1 MFIVDD
7 QMLALIMRFVYE
19 DNQLD
24 VSDEEFLQRQLTAI
38 RKHVVQYPPEEETKR
53 AMEWIAEHAK
63 KYRKDWQKN
72 IATRELSRER
82 CPDCPLIANETS
94 SQCDIHNQWVAL
106 LQCYVD
112 GGVTSLA
119 YVKDALSL
127 LAEHKTRLRHK
138 TANNS
143 SGVCKAEVC

>member
-24 VSDEEFLQRQLTAI
+24 VSDEEFLQRQLTAVQ
-38 RKHVVQYPPEEETKR
+38 KHVAQYPPEEETKR
-53 AMEWIAEHAK
+53 AMEWVAEHAK

-72 IATRELSRER
+72 IATRDLSHER
-82 CPDCPLIANETS
+82 CPDCPLIANKTS
-94 SQCDIHNQWVAL
+94 SQCDIHNQWVDL

-119 YVKDALSL
+119 YVEDALSL
-127 LAEHKTRLRHK
+127 LAEHKTRLRHIDSK
-138 TANNS
+138 LNP
-143 SGVCKAEVC
+143 KAC